1 MLSHKAP
8 TDDLSAFRWQ
18 MDSDPIITN
27 MQVHL
32 SSMNNRPN
40 NKPPLLIDE
49 INTREPFIIACV
61 LVGASLSVPRHI
73 QKGQRITLG
82 SLLSLSITEFGD

>member
-1 MLSHKAP
+1 
-8 TDDLSAFRWQ
+8 
-18 MDSDPIITN
+18 MDGDPIITN

-32 SSMNNRPN
+32 SSMNNRLN

-49 INTREPFIIACV
+49 TNTREPFIIACV
-61 LVGASLSVPRHI
+61 LVRASLSVPRHM

-82 SLLSLSITEFGD
+82 SLLSLSTIELGDYI

>member
-1 MLSHKAP
+1 
-8 TDDLSAFRWQ
+8 

-40 NKPPLLIDE
+40 NKPPLLTNE
-49 INTREPFIIACV
+49 IKTREPFIIVYV
-61 LVGASLSVPRHI
+61 LVGASLSVPRHM
-73 QKGQRITLG
+73 QKGQRIILG
-82 SLLSLSITEFGD
+82 SLLSFQYRIWGLNSGH